1 MKFWKK
7 IYLSVFLLFLIFLN
21 SGIVLVFYISYSHNM
36 AEEKTRMLG
45 EHEVIRRSL
54 SNDIAAFG
62 KKAPGEKE
70 FFSIMKEYEGMF
82 RENSLSFVLWQN
94 DTKVFASEGLQTEDV
109 PPEETVTIRRQ
120 DGVQTAYVV
129 TAFEINGTSYRLA
142 AIRSLTGLTKLWDKL
157 RLIFLALSGVI
168 SVVLAVV
175 LYIMMRRLMR
185 PLDRLSQKTR
195 EVADG
200 NYEWIPER
208 GKDEIAQLGRD
219 FNIMTAAVQNKI
231 ESQQRFVANLAHEL
245 RTPLTSIGGYS
256 EYLLRGNADADRQI
270 QALRYIQSESRR
282 MQQMASQLLLLASVQ
297 DGVKE
302 RGWDFSREEVRDQG
316 REEVQDGGEMG
327 NPDER
332 MKMTEVSVSECL
344 REAYESCE
352 PLIREKEL
360 AVGLEGTDFS
370 VQGVKELLVCLFRNL
385 LENAVR
391 ACDRGGEVGIHYGDG
406 KFAICDNGIGMEP
419 EELGRITEPFYRVDK
434 ARSRESGGT
443 GLGLALCQDIV
454 TLHRAELRYESAAGE
469 GTEVTVVFSR

>member
-7 IYLSVFLLFLIFLN
+7 IYVSVFLLFLIFLN
-21 SGIVLVFYISYSHNM
+21 GGIVSVFYISYSHNM
-36 AEEKTRMLG
+36 TEEKTRMLG
-45 EHEVIRRSL
+45 ENEVIRRSL
-54 SNDIAAFG
+54 ANDIAAFG

-94 DTKVFASEGLQTEDV
+94 DTRVFCSEGIQVDDV
-109 PPEETVTIRRQ
+109 MQEEAITIRRQ
-120 DGVQTAYVV
+120 EGIQTAYVV
-129 TAFEINGTSYRLA
+129 TVFEINGTSYRLA

-157 RLIFLALSGVI
+157 QLIFLVLSGFI

-175 LYIMMRRLMR
+175 LYIMMRRLTR

-200 NYEWIPER
+200 NYEWIPVQ

-219 FNIMTAAVQNKI
+219 FNIMTAAVQNKV

-256 EYLLRGNADADRQI
+256 EYLLRGNTDPDRQI

-282 MQQMASQLLLLASVQ
+282 MQQMASQLLLLARVQ
-297 DGVKE
+297 
-302 RGWDFSREEVRDQG
+302 EE
-316 REEVQDGGEMG
+316 EMQ
-327 NPDER
+327 
-332 MKMTEVSVSECL
+332 MAEVSVGECL

-352 PLIREKEL
+352 PLIEEKDL
-360 AVGLEGTDFS
+360 AVVSDGTDFS

-385 LENAVR
+385 LENAIR
-391 ACDRGGEVGIHYGDG
+391 ACDRGGEVKIRYGDG
-406 KFAICDNGIGMEP
+406 KFAIRDNGIGMEP
-419 EELGRITEPFYRVDK
+419 EELQNITEPFYRVDK

-443 GLGLALCQDIV
+443 GLGLALCQDIAK
-454 TLHRAELRYESAAGE
+454 LHQAKMQYESEAGE
-469 GTEVTVVFSR
+469 GTEVTVVF

>member
-94 DTKVFASEGLQTEDV
+94 DAKVFVSEGVTEDV

-129 TAFEINGTSYRLA
+129 TAFAINGTSYRLA

-200 NYEWIPER
+200 NYEWIPVQ

-256 EYLLRGNADADRQI
+256 EYLLRGNADADRQV

-297 DGVKE
+297 DGVKDS
-302 RGWDFSREEVRDQG
+302 GWDLGREEVRDQG
-316 REEVQDGGEMG
+316 KEEVQDGGEMG
-327 NPDER
+327 NRDER
-332 MKMTEVSVSECL
+332 MKMAEVSVGECL

-360 AVGLEGTDFS
+360 AVVSEGMDFS

-391 ACDRGGEVGIHYGDG
+391 ACDRGGEVKIHYEDG
-406 KFAICDNGIGMEP
+406 KFAIRDNGIGMEP
-419 EELGRITEPFYRVDK
+419 EELGHITEPFYRVDK

-454 TLHRAELRYESAAGE
+454 TLHRAEIQYESAVGK
-469 GTEVTVVFSR
+469 GTEVTVVF

>member
-94 DTKVFASEGLQTEDV
+94 DAKVFASEGVQTEDV

-129 TAFEINGTSYRLA
+129 TAFAINGTSYRLA

-200 NYEWIPER
+200 NYEWIPVQ

-297 DGVKE
+297 G
-302 RGWDFSREEVRDQG
+302 
-316 REEVQDGGEMG
+316 GGEMG
-327 NPDER
+327 NRDER
-332 MKMTEVSVSECL
+332 MKMAEVSVSECL

-360 AVGLEGTDFS
+360 AVVSEGTDFS

-391 ACDRGGEVGIHYGDG
+391 ACDRGGEVNIHYEDG
-406 KFAICDNGIGMEP
+406 KFAIRDNGIGMEP
-419 EELGRITEPFYRVDK
+419 EELGHITEPFYRVDK

-454 TLHRAELRYESAAGE
+454 TLHRAELQYESAAGE
-469 GTEVTVVFSR
+469 GTEVTVVF

>member
-94 DTKVFASEGLQTEDV
+94 DAKVFASEGVTEDV

-129 TAFEINGTSYRLA
+129 TAFAINGTSYRLA

-157 RLIFLALSGVI
+157 RLIFLALSGII

-200 NYEWIPER
+200 NYEWIPVQ

-256 EYLLRGNADADRQI
+256 EYLLRGNADADRQV

-297 DGVKE
+297 DGVKDS
-302 RGWDFSREEVRDQG
+302 GWDLGREEVRDQG
-316 REEVQDGGEMG
+316 KEEVQDGGEMG
-327 NPDER
+327 NRDER
-332 MKMTEVSVSECL
+332 MKMAEVSVSECL

-360 AVGLEGTDFS
+360 AVVSEGTDFS

-391 ACDRGGEVGIHYGDG
+391 ACDRGGEVKIHYEDG
-406 KFAICDNGIGMEP
+406 KFAIRDNGIGMEP
-419 EELGRITEPFYRVDK
+419 EELGHITEPFYRVDK

-454 TLHRAELRYESAAGE
+454 TLHRAEIQYESAVGK
-469 GTEVTVVFSR
+469 GTEVTVVF

>member
-1 MKFWKK
+1 MT
-7 IYLSVFLLFLIFLN
+7 
-21 SGIVLVFYISYSHNM
+21 
-36 AEEKTRMLG
+36 EEKTRMLG
-45 EHEVIRRSL
+45 ENEVIRRSL
-54 SNDIAAFG
+54 ANDIAAFG

-94 DTKVFASEGLQTEDV
+94 DTRVFCSEGVQVDDV
-109 PPEETVTIRRQ
+109 MQEEAITIRRQ
-120 DGVQTAYVV
+120 EGIQTAYVV
-129 TAFEINGTSYRLA
+129 TVFEINGTSYRLA

-157 RLIFLALSGVI
+157 QLIFLVLSGFI

-175 LYIMMRRLMR
+175 LYIMMRRLTR

-200 NYEWIPER
+200 NYEWIPVQ

-219 FNIMTAAVQNKI
+219 FNIMTAAVQNKV

-256 EYLLRGNADADRQI
+256 EYLLRGNTDPDRQI

-282 MQQMASQLLLLASVQ
+282 MQQMASQLLLLARVQ
-297 DGVKE
+297 
-302 RGWDFSREEVRDQG
+302 EE
-316 REEVQDGGEMG
+316 EMQ
-327 NPDER
+327 
-332 MKMTEVSVSECL
+332 MAQVSVGECL

-352 PLIREKEL
+352 PLIEEKDL
-360 AVGLEGTDFS
+360 AVVSDGTDFS

-385 LENAVR
+385 LENAIR
-391 ACDRGGEVGIHYGDG
+391 ACDRGGEVKIRYGDG
-406 KFAICDNGIGMEP
+406 KFAIRDNGIGMEP
-419 EELGRITEPFYRVDK
+419 EELQNITEPFYRVDK

-443 GLGLALCQDIV
+443 GLGLALCQDIAK
-454 TLHRAELRYESAAGE
+454 LHQAKMQYESEAGE
-469 GTEVTVVFSR
+469 GTEVTVVF

>member
-94 DTKVFASEGLQTEDV
+94 DAKVFASEGVTEDV

-129 TAFEINGTSYRLA
+129 TAFAINGTSYRLA

-157 RLIFLALSGVI
+157 RLIFLALSGII

-200 NYEWIPER
+200 NYEWIPVQ

-297 DGVKE
+297 DG
-302 RGWDFSREEVRDQG
+302 
-316 REEVQDGGEMG
+316 GEMG
-327 NPDER
+327 NRDER
-332 MKMTEVSVSECL
+332 MKMAEVSVSECL

-360 AVGLEGTDFS
+360 AVVSEGTDFS

-391 ACDRGGEVGIHYGDG
+391 ACDRGGEVNIHYEDG
-406 KFAICDNGIGMEP
+406 KFAIRDNGIGMEP
-419 EELGRITEPFYRVDK
+419 EELGHITEPFYRVDK

-454 TLHRAELRYESAAGE
+454 TLHRAELQYESAAGE
-469 GTEVTVVFSR
+469 GTEVTVVF

>member
-94 DTKVFASEGLQTEDV
+94 DAKVFVSEGVTEDV

-129 TAFEINGTSYRLA
+129 TAFAINGTSYRLA

-200 NYEWIPER
+200 NYEWIPVQ

-297 DGVKE
+297 DG
-302 RGWDFSREEVRDQG
+302 
-316 REEVQDGGEMG
+316 GEMG
-327 NPDER
+327 NRDER
-332 MKMTEVSVSECL
+332 MKMAEVSVGECL

-360 AVGLEGTDFS
+360 AVVSEGMDFS

-391 ACDRGGEVGIHYGDG
+391 ACDRGGEVKIHYEDG
-406 KFAICDNGIGMEP
+406 KFAIRDNGIGMEP
-419 EELGRITEPFYRVDK
+419 EELGHITEPFYRVDK

-454 TLHRAELRYESAAGE
+454 TLHRAEIQYESAVGK
-469 GTEVTVVFSR
+469 GTEVTVVF

>member
-94 DTKVFASEGLQTEDV
+94 DAKVFVSEGVTEDV

-129 TAFEINGTSYRLA
+129 TAFAINGTSYRLA

-200 NYEWIPER
+200 NYEWIPVQ

-297 DGVKE
+297 DGVKDS
-302 RGWDFSREEVRDQG
+302 GWDLGREEVRDQG
-316 REEVQDGGEMG
+316 KEEVQDGGEMG
-327 NPDER
+327 NRDER
-332 MKMTEVSVSECL
+332 MKMAEVSVSECL

-360 AVGLEGTDFS
+360 AVVSEGTDFS

-391 ACDRGGEVGIHYGDG
+391 ACDRGGEVKIHYEDG
-406 KFAICDNGIGMEP
+406 KFAIRDNGIGMEP
-419 EELGRITEPFYRVDK
+419 EELGHITEPFYRVDK

-454 TLHRAELRYESAAGE
+454 TLHRAEIQYESAVGK
-469 GTEVTVVFSR
+469 GTEVTVVF

>member
-7 IYLSVFLLFLIFLN
+7 IYVSVFLLFLIFLN
-21 SGIVLVFYISYSHNM
+21 GGIVSVFYISYSHNM
-36 AEEKTRMLG
+36 TEEKTRMLG
-45 EHEVIRRSL
+45 ENEVIRRSL
-54 SNDIAAFG
+54 ANDIAAFG

-94 DTKVFASEGLQTEDV
+94 DTRVFCSEGVQVDDV
-109 PPEETVTIRRQ
+109 MQEEAITIRRQ
-120 DGVQTAYVV
+120 EGIQTAYVV
-129 TAFEINGTSYRLA
+129 TVFEINGTSYRLA

-157 RLIFLALSGVI
+157 QLIFLVLSGFI

-175 LYIMMRRLMR
+175 LYIMMRRLTR

-200 NYEWIPER
+200 NYEWIPVQ

-219 FNIMTAAVQNKI
+219 FNIMTAAVQNKV

-256 EYLLRGNADADRQI
+256 EYLLRGNTDPDRQI

-282 MQQMASQLLLLASVQ
+282 MQQMASQLLLLARVQ
-297 DGVKE
+297 
-302 RGWDFSREEVRDQG
+302 EE
-316 REEVQDGGEMG
+316 EMQ
-327 NPDER
+327 
-332 MKMTEVSVSECL
+332 MAQVSVGECL

-352 PLIREKEL
+352 PLIEEKDL
-360 AVGLEGTDFS
+360 AVVSDGTDFS

-385 LENAVR
+385 LENAIR
-391 ACDRGGEVGIHYGDG
+391 ACDRGGEVKIRYGDG
-406 KFAICDNGIGMEP
+406 KFAIRDNGIGMEP
-419 EELGRITEPFYRVDK
+419 EELQNITEPFYRVDK

-443 GLGLALCQDIV
+443 GLGLALCQDIAK
-454 TLHRAELRYESAAGE
+454 LHQAKMQYESEAGE
-469 GTEVTVVFSR
+469 GTEVTVVF

>member
-94 DTKVFASEGLQTEDV
+94 DAKVFVSEGVTEDV

-129 TAFEINGTSYRLA
+129 TAFAINGTSYRLA

-157 RLIFLALSGVI
+157 RLIFLALSGII

-200 NYEWIPER
+200 NYEWIPVQ

-297 DGVKE
+297 DGVKDS
-302 RGWDFSREEVRDQG
+302 GWDLGREEVRDQG
-316 REEVQDGGEMG
+316 KEEVQDGGEMG
-327 NPDER
+327 NRDER
-332 MKMTEVSVSECL
+332 MKMAEVSVSECL

-360 AVGLEGTDFS
+360 AVVSEGTDFS

-391 ACDRGGEVGIHYGDG
+391 ACDRGGEVKIHYEDG
-406 KFAICDNGIGMEP
+406 KFAIRDNGIGMEP
-419 EELGRITEPFYRVDK
+419 EELGHITEPFYRVDK

-454 TLHRAELRYESAAGE
+454 TLHRAEIQYESAVGK
-469 GTEVTVVFSR
+469 GTEVTVVF

>member
-94 DTKVFASEGLQTEDV
+94 DAKVFVSEGVTEDV

-129 TAFEINGTSYRLA
+129 TAFAINGTSYRLA

-200 NYEWIPER
+200 NYEWIPVQ

-231 ESQQRFVANLAHEL
+231 
-245 RTPLTSIGGYS
+245 
-256 EYLLRGNADADRQI
+256 
-270 QALRYIQSESRR
+270 
-282 MQQMASQLLLLASVQ
+282 
-297 DGVKE
+297 
-302 RGWDFSREEVRDQG
+302 
-316 REEVQDGGEMG
+316 
-327 NPDER
+327 
-332 MKMTEVSVSECL
+332 
-344 REAYESCE
+344 
-352 PLIREKEL
+352 
-360 AVGLEGTDFS
+360 
-370 VQGVKELLVCLFRNL
+370 
-385 LENAVR
+385 
-391 ACDRGGEVGIHYGDG
+391 
-406 KFAICDNGIGMEP
+406 
-419 EELGRITEPFYRVDK
+419 
-434 ARSRESGGT
+434 
-443 GLGLALCQDIV
+443 
-454 TLHRAELRYESAAGE
+454 
-469 GTEVTVVFSR
+469 

>member
-7 IYLSVFLLFLIFLN
+7 IYLSVFLLCLIFLN

-62 KKAPGEKE
+62 TKAPGEKE

-94 DTKVFASEGLQTEDV
+94 DAKVFVSEGVTEDV

-200 NYEWIPER
+200 NYEWIPVQ

-256 EYLLRGNADADRQI
+256 EYLLRGNADADRQV

-297 DGVKE
+297 DGVKDS
-302 RGWDFSREEVRDQG
+302 GWDLGREEVRDQG
-316 REEVQDGGEMG
+316 KEEVQDGGEMG
-327 NPDER
+327 NRDER
-332 MKMTEVSVSECL
+332 MKMAEVSVSECL

-360 AVGLEGTDFS
+360 AVVSEGTDFS

-391 ACDRGGEVGIHYGDG
+391 ACDRGGEVNIHYEDG
-406 KFAICDNGIGMEP
+406 KFAIRDNGIGMEP
-419 EELGRITEPFYRVDK
+419 EELGHITEPFYRVDK

-454 TLHRAELRYESAAGE
+454 TLHRAEIQYESAAGE
-469 GTEVTVVFSR
+469 GTEVTVVF

>member
-94 DTKVFASEGLQTEDV
+94 DAKVFASEGVTEDV

-129 TAFEINGTSYRLA
+129 TAFAINGTSYRLA

-200 NYEWIPER
+200 NYEWIPVQ

-297 DGVKE
+297 DG
-302 RGWDFSREEVRDQG
+302 
-316 REEVQDGGEMG
+316 GEMG
-327 NPDER
+327 NRDER
-332 MKMTEVSVSECL
+332 MKMAEVSVSECL

-360 AVGLEGTDFS
+360 AVVSEGTDFS

-391 ACDRGGEVGIHYGDG
+391 ACDRGGEVKIHYEDG
-406 KFAICDNGIGMEP
+406 KFAIRDNGIGMEP
-419 EELGRITEPFYRVDK
+419 EELGHITEPFYRVDK

-454 TLHRAELRYESAAGE
+454 TLHRAEIQYESAVGK
-469 GTEVTVVFSR
+469 GTEVTVVF

>member
-7 IYLSVFLLFLIFLN
+7 IYVSVFLLFLIFLN
-21 SGIVLVFYISYSHNM
+21 GGIVSVFYISYSHNM
-36 AEEKTRMLG
+36 TEEKTRMLG
-45 EHEVIRRSL
+45 ENEVIRRSL
-54 SNDIAAFG
+54 ANDIAAFG

-94 DTKVFASEGLQTEDV
+94 DTRVFCSEGVQVDDV
-109 PPEETVTIRRQ
+109 MQEEAITIRRQ
-120 DGVQTAYVV
+120 EGIQTAYVV
-129 TAFEINGTSYRLA
+129 TVFEINGTSYRLA

-157 RLIFLALSGVI
+157 QLIFLVLSGFI

-175 LYIMMRRLMR
+175 LYIMMRRLTR

-200 NYEWIPER
+200 NYEWIPVQ

-219 FNIMTAAVQNKI
+219 FNIMTAAVQNKV

-256 EYLLRGNADADRQI
+256 EYLLRGNTDPDRQI

-282 MQQMASQLLLLASVQ
+282 MQQMASQLLLLARVQ
-297 DGVKE
+297 
-302 RGWDFSREEVRDQG
+302 EE
-316 REEVQDGGEMG
+316 EMQ
-327 NPDER
+327 
-332 MKMTEVSVSECL
+332 MAEVSIGECL
-344 REAYESCE
+344 REACESCE
-352 PLIREKEL
+352 LLIEEKDL
-360 AVGLEGTDFS
+360 AVVSDGTDFS

-385 LENAVR
+385 LENAIR
-391 ACDRGGEVGIHYGDG
+391 ACDRGGEVKIRYGDG
-406 KFAICDNGIGMEP
+406 KFAIRDNGIGMEP
-419 EELGRITEPFYRVDK
+419 EELQNITEPFYRVDK

-443 GLGLALCQDIV
+443 GLGLALCQDIAK
-454 TLHRAELRYESAAGE
+454 LHQAKMQYESEAGE
-469 GTEVTVVFSR
+469 GTEVTVVF

>member
-7 IYLSVFLLFLIFLN
+7 IYVSVFLLFLIFLN
-21 SGIVLVFYISYSHNM
+21 GGIVSVFYISYSHNM
-36 AEEKTRMLG
+36 TEEKTRMLG
-45 EHEVIRRSL
+45 ENEVIRRSL
-54 SNDIAAFG
+54 ANDIAAFG

-94 DTKVFASEGLQTEDV
+94 DTRVFCSEGVQVDDV
-109 PPEETVTIRRQ
+109 MQEEAITIRRQ
-120 DGVQTAYVV
+120 EGIQTAYVV
-129 TAFEINGTSYRLA
+129 TVFEINGTSYRLA

-157 RLIFLALSGVI
+157 QLIFLVLSGFI

-175 LYIMMRRLMR
+175 LYIMMRRLTR

-200 NYEWIPER
+200 NYEWIPVQ

-219 FNIMTAAVQNKI
+219 FNIMTAAVQNKV

-256 EYLLRGNADADRQI
+256 EYLLRGNTDPDRQI

-282 MQQMASQLLLLASVQ
+282 MQQMASQLLLLARVQ
-297 DGVKE
+297 
-302 RGWDFSREEVRDQG
+302 EE
-316 REEVQDGGEMG
+316 EMQ
-327 NPDER
+327 
-332 MKMTEVSVSECL
+332 MAEVSVGECL

-352 PLIREKEL
+352 PLIEEKDL
-360 AVGLEGTDFS
+360 AVVSDGTDFS

-385 LENAVR
+385 LENAIR
-391 ACDRGGEVGIHYGDG
+391 ACDRGGEVKIRYGDG
-406 KFAICDNGIGMEP
+406 KFAIRDNGIGMEP
-419 EELGRITEPFYRVDK
+419 EELQNITEPFYRVDK

-443 GLGLALCQDIV
+443 GLGLALCQDIAK
-454 TLHRAELRYESAAGE
+454 LHQAKMQYESEAGE
-469 GTEVTVVFSR
+469 GTEVTVVF

>member
-94 DTKVFASEGLQTEDV
+94 DAKVFASEGVTEDV

-129 TAFEINGTSYRLA
+129 TAFAINGTSYRLA

-200 NYEWIPER
+200 NYEWIPVQ

-256 EYLLRGNADADRQI
+256 EYLLRGNADADRQV

-297 DGVKE
+297 DG
-302 RGWDFSREEVRDQG
+302 
-316 REEVQDGGEMG
+316 GEMG
-327 NPDER
+327 NRDER
-332 MKMTEVSVSECL
+332 MKMAEVSVSECL

-360 AVGLEGTDFS
+360 AVVSEGTDFS

-391 ACDRGGEVGIHYGDG
+391 ACDRGGEVKIHYEDG
-406 KFAICDNGIGMEP
+406 KFAIRDNGIGMEP
-419 EELGRITEPFYRVDK
+419 EELGHITEPFYRVDK

-454 TLHRAELRYESAAGE
+454 TLHRAEIQYESAVGK
-469 GTEVTVVFSR
+469 GTEVTVVF

>member
-94 DTKVFASEGLQTEDV
+94 DAKVFASEGVTEDV

-120 DGVQTAYVV
+120 DDVQTAYVV
-129 TAFEINGTSYRLA
+129 TAFAINGTSYRLA

-157 RLIFLALSGVI
+157 RLIFLALSGII

-200 NYEWIPER
+200 NYEWIPVR

-297 DGVKE
+297 DGVKDS
-302 RGWDFSREEVRDQG
+302 GWDLGREEVREQG
-316 REEVQDGGEMG
+316 KEEVQGGGEMG
-327 NPDER
+327 NRDER
-332 MKMTEVSVSECL
+332 MKMAEVSVSECL

-360 AVGLEGTDFS
+360 AVVSEGTDFS

-391 ACDRGGEVGIHYGDG
+391 ACDRGGEVNIHYEDG
-406 KFAICDNGIGMEP
+406 KFAIRDNGIGMEP
-419 EELGRITEPFYRVDK
+419 EELGHITEPFYRVDK

-454 TLHRAELRYESAAGE
+454 TLHRAELQYESAAGE
-469 GTEVTVVFSR
+469 GTEVTVVF

>member
-94 DTKVFASEGLQTEDV
+94 DAKVFASEGVTEDV

-129 TAFEINGTSYRLA
+129 TAFAINGTSYRLA

-157 RLIFLALSGVI
+157 RLIFLALSGII

-200 NYEWIPER
+200 NYEWIPVQ

-297 DGVKE
+297 DGVKDS
-302 RGWDFSREEVRDQG
+302 GWDLGREEVRDQG
-316 REEVQDGGEMG
+316 KEEVQDGGEMG
-327 NPDER
+327 NRDER
-332 MKMTEVSVSECL
+332 MKMAEVSVSECL

-360 AVGLEGTDFS
+360 AVVSEGTDFS

-391 ACDRGGEVGIHYGDG
+391 ACDRGGEVNIHYEDG
-406 KFAICDNGIGMEP
+406 KFAIRDNGIGMEP
-419 EELGRITEPFYRVDK
+419 EELGHITEPFYRVDK

-454 TLHRAELRYESAAGE
+454 TLHRAEIQYESAVGK
-469 GTEVTVVFSR
+469 GTEVTVVF

>member
-94 DTKVFASEGLQTEDV
+94 DTKVFASEGVTEDV

-129 TAFEINGTSYRLA
+129 TAFAINGTSYRLA

-157 RLIFLALSGVI
+157 RLIFLALSGII

-200 NYEWIPER
+200 NYEWIPVQ

-297 DGVKE
+297 DG
-302 RGWDFSREEVRDQG
+302 
-316 REEVQDGGEMG
+316 GEMG
-327 NPDER
+327 NRDER
-332 MKMTEVSVSECL
+332 MKMAEVSVSECL

-360 AVGLEGTDFS
+360 AVVSEGTDFS

-391 ACDRGGEVGIHYGDG
+391 ACDRGGEVNIHYEDG
-406 KFAICDNGIGMEP
+406 KFAIRDNGIGMEP
-419 EELGRITEPFYRVDK
+419 EELGHITEPFYRVDK

-454 TLHRAELRYESAAGE
+454 TLHRAEIQYESAAGE
-469 GTEVTVVFSR
+469 GTEVTVVF

>member
-7 IYLSVFLLFLIFLN
+7 IYVSVFLLFLIFLN
-21 SGIVLVFYISYSHNM
+21 GGIVSVFYISYSHNM
-36 AEEKTRMLG
+36 TEEKTRMLG
-45 EHEVIRRSL
+45 ENEVIRRSL
-54 SNDIAAFG
+54 ANDIAAFG

-94 DTKVFASEGLQTEDV
+94 DTRVFCSEGIQVDDV
-109 PPEETVTIRRQ
+109 MQEEAITIRRQ
-120 DGVQTAYVV
+120 EGIQTAYVV
-129 TAFEINGTSYRLA
+129 TVFEINGTSYRLA

-157 RLIFLALSGVI
+157 QLIFLVLSGFI

-175 LYIMMRRLMR
+175 LYIMMRRLTR

-200 NYEWIPER
+200 NYEWIPVQ

-219 FNIMTAAVQNKI
+219 FNIMTAAVQNKV

-256 EYLLRGNADADRQI
+256 EYLLRGNTDPDRQI

-282 MQQMASQLLLLASVQ
+282 MQQMASQLLLLARFQ
-297 DGVKE
+297 
-302 RGWDFSREEVRDQG
+302 EE
-316 REEVQDGGEMG
+316 EMQ
-327 NPDER
+327 
-332 MKMTEVSVSECL
+332 MAEVSVGECL

-352 PLIREKEL
+352 PLIEEKDL
-360 AVGLEGTDFS
+360 AVVSDGTDFS

-385 LENAVR
+385 LENAIR
-391 ACDRGGEVGIHYGDG
+391 ACDRGGEVKIRYGDG
-406 KFAICDNGIGMEP
+406 KFAIRDNGIGMEP
-419 EELGRITEPFYRVDK
+419 EELQNITEPFYRVDK

-443 GLGLALCQDIV
+443 GLGLALCQDIAK
-454 TLHRAELRYESAAGE
+454 LHQAKMQYESEAGE
-469 GTEVTVVFSR
+469 GTEVTVVF

>member
-94 DTKVFASEGLQTEDV
+94 DAKVFASEGVTEDV

-129 TAFEINGTSYRLA
+129 TAFAINGTSYRLA

-157 RLIFLALSGVI
+157 RLIFLALSGII

-200 NYEWIPER
+200 NYEWIPVQ

-297 DGVKE
+297 DGVKDS
-302 RGWDFSREEVRDQG
+302 GWDLGREEVRDQG
-316 REEVQDGGEMG
+316 KEEVQDGGEMG
-327 NPDER
+327 NRDER
-332 MKMTEVSVSECL
+332 MKMAEVSVSECL

-360 AVGLEGTDFS
+360 AVVSEGTDFS

-391 ACDRGGEVGIHYGDG
+391 ACDRGGEVKIHYEDG
-406 KFAICDNGIGMEP
+406 KFAIRDNGIGMEP
-419 EELGRITEPFYRVDK
+419 EELGHITEPFYRVDK

-454 TLHRAELRYESAAGE
+454 TLHRAEIQYESAVGK
-469 GTEVTVVFSR
+469 GTEVTVVF

>member
-94 DTKVFASEGLQTEDV
+94 DAKVFVSEGVTEDV

-129 TAFEINGTSYRLA
+129 TAFAINGTSYRLA

-200 NYEWIPER
+200 NYEWIPVQ

-256 EYLLRGNADADRQI
+256 EYLLRGNADADRQV

-297 DGVKE
+297 DGVKDS
-302 RGWDFSREEVRDQG
+302 GWDLGREEVRDQG
-316 REEVQDGGEMG
+316 KEEVQDGGEMG
-327 NPDER
+327 NRDER
-332 MKMTEVSVSECL
+332 MKMAEVSVSECL

-360 AVGLEGTDFS
+360 AVVSEGTDFS

-391 ACDRGGEVGIHYGDG
+391 ACDRGGEVKIHYEDG
-406 KFAICDNGIGMEP
+406 KFAIRDNGIGMEP
-419 EELGRITEPFYRVDK
+419 EELGHITEPFYRVDK

-454 TLHRAELRYESAAGE
+454 TLHRAEIQYESAVGK
-469 GTEVTVVFSR
+469 GTEVTVVF

>member
-94 DTKVFASEGLQTEDV
+94 DAKVFASEGVTEDV

-129 TAFEINGTSYRLA
+129 TAFAINGTSYRLA

-157 RLIFLALSGVI
+157 RLIFLALSGII

-200 NYEWIPER
+200 NYEWIPVQ

-297 DGVKE
+297 DG
-302 RGWDFSREEVRDQG
+302 
-316 REEVQDGGEMG
+316 GEMG
-327 NPDER
+327 NRDER
-332 MKMTEVSVSECL
+332 MKMAEVSVGECL

-360 AVGLEGTDFS
+360 AVVSEGMDFS

-391 ACDRGGEVGIHYGDG
+391 ACDRGGEVKIHYEDG
-406 KFAICDNGIGMEP
+406 KFAIRDNGIGMEP
-419 EELGRITEPFYRVDK
+419 EELGHITEPFYRVDK

-454 TLHRAELRYESAAGE
+454 TLHRAEIQYESAVGK
-469 GTEVTVVFSR
+469 GTEVTVVF